1 MKTKTVL
8 ITGASSGFGKLA
20 ARKFQQEGWNVV
32 ATMRS
37 PDKEQ
42 ELAGMEN
49 VLVVRLDVTDTASIQ
64 EAVNSTIESFG
75 GIDVLVNNAG
85 YGGHAVFEQA
95 TDEHIRSMYETNVFG
110 VMNVARDVLPFMRKQ
125 KSGCI
130 INVTSMAGML
140 AAPTIS
146 VYASTKHAVQGLTEG
161 MAYDYKPLNIQVKS
175 VLPGAYP
182 TTRFNASTDDDLTSG
197 DDELVAHARNLHSH
211 LQVIAER
218 MANQSG
224 EVADPQEVAE
234 KIFEC
239 ATSETPTHNPV
250 GSDSEMLVGMM
261 EGGPRQHF
269 INQFEQMVLP
279 AATAVE
285 S

>member
-1 MKTKTVL
+1 MNKKTVL
-8 ITGASSGFGKLA
+8 ITGSSSGFGKLA
-20 ARKFQQEGWNVV
+20 AKKFQQEGWNVV

-37 PDKEQ
+37 PDKEH
-42 ELAGMEN
+42 ELTGLDN
-49 VLVVRLDVTDTASIQ
+49 VLVARLDVTDPTSIK
-64 EAVNSTIESFG
+64 EAVTLAIEKFG
-75 GIDVLVNNAG
+75 AIDVLVNNAG

-95 TDEHIRSMYETNVFG
+95 TDSHIRAMYDTNVFG
-110 VMNVARDVLPFMRKQ
+110 VMNVAREVLPSMRKQ

-146 VYASTKHAVQGLTEG
+146 VYASTKHAVEGLTEG

-182 TTRFNASTDDDLTSG
+182 TTRFNASTDDDLTNG
-197 DDELVAHARNLHSH
+197 DEELVVHADRLYSH
-211 LQVIAER
+211 LQVIAEQ
-218 MANQSG
+218 MGNQG
-224 EVADPQEVAE
+224 GTVADPQEVAD

-239 ATSETPTHNPV
+239 ATCETPTHNPV

-261 EGGPRQHF
+261 EGGPRQNF
-269 INQFEQMVLP
+269 INQFEEMVLP
-279 AATAVE
+279 RT
-285 S
+285 

>member
-1 MKTKTVL
+1 MSTTVL

-20 ARKFQQEGWNVV
+20 AKKFHSEGWNVV

-37 PDKEQ
+37 PIREQ
-42 ELAGMEN
+42 ELNNLEN
-49 VLVVRLDVTDTASIQ
+49 VLVVRLDVTDKASIQ
-64 EAVNSTIESFG
+64 QAVESACERFG

-85 YGGHAVFEQA
+85 YGGHAIFEQA
-95 TDEHIRSMYETNVFG
+95 TDEHIRAMYETNVFG
-110 VMNVARDVLPFMRKQ
+110 VMNVSRSVLPLMRKQ
-125 KSGCI
+125 KAGRI

-161 MAYDYKPLNIQVKS
+161 MAYDYKSLNIQVKS

-182 TTRFNASTDDDLTSG
+182 TTRFNSSTDNDLTNG
-197 DDELVAHARNLHSH
+197 DDELIAHANLLHSH
-211 LQVIAER
+211 LRGIAEQ
-218 MANQSG
+218 MANQG
-224 EVADPQEVAE
+224 GTVADPQEVAD

-250 GSDSEMLVGMM
+250 GSDSEMLVAMM
-261 EGGPRQHF
+261 EGGPRQDF

-279 AATAVE
+279 KA
-285 S
+285 

>member
-1 MKTKTVL
+1 MKKTVL

-20 ARKFQQEGWNVV
+20 AKKFQSEGWNVV

-42 ELAGMEN
+42 ELTETDN
-49 VLVVRLDVTDTASIQ
+49 VLVVRLDVTDTASIR
-64 EAVNSTIESFG
+64 EAVKSAIESFG
-75 GIDVLVNNAG
+75 SIDVLVNNAG
-85 YGGHAVFEQA
+85 YGGHALLEQA
-95 TDEHIRSMYETNVFG
+95 TDEHIRAMYETNVFG
-110 VMNVARDVLPFMRKQ
+110 VMNVSREVLPLMRKQ
-125 KSGCI
+125 KAGRI

-182 TTRFNASTDDDLTSG
+182 TTRFNASTDNDLTNG
-197 DDELVAHARNLHSH
+197 DEELVAHADRLHSH
-211 LQVIAER
+211 LRGIAEQ
-218 MANQSG
+218 MASQG
-224 EVADPQEVAE
+224 GTVADPQEVAE

-239 ATSETPTHNPV
+239 ATSETPVHNPV

-261 EGGPRQHF
+261 EGGPRRNF
-269 INQFEQMVLP
+269 IDQFEQMVLP
-279 AATAVE
+279 KA
-285 S
+285 